1 MPIDF
6 LKNWMEDRIEDSVTE
21 GRRGEYKP
29 GVLESMAGGL
39 LGLDGQAIADDL
51 KVVDDNTQGEAALT
65 ATGRSREQLGLSPG
79 QNLTPE
85 MVQGANANFT
95 QSETERLK
103 EEDNRTAT
111 ERITLSQQP
120 QLEATRASTEVAQ
133 QTLAAT
139 IANNNATNSRLMQQ
153 GAQSHQL
160 AIMQMADNAESKAQ
174 ELAYQKMRDRKAD
187 MQYNERMEQLDRKDR
202 RQAMSSIAAGLAS
215 LGAAFAM

>member
-1 MPIDF
+1 MQELF
-6 LKNWMEDRIEDSVTE
+6 NNLYRGTQSVGDDGYKK
-21 GRRGEYKP
+21 GR
-29 GVLESMAGGL
+29 GL
-39 LGLDGQAIADDL
+39 GAFIMQQ
-51 KVVDDNTQGEAALT
+51 VVDEDKLNEEAQKRLNQQRATSQGESLSDLT
-65 ATGRSREQLGLSPG
+65 GVSGTSSVYDVDGAIISTQREREKKNEEEAERRL
-79 QNLTPE
+79 
-85 MVQGANANFT
+85 
-95 QSETERLK
+95 TERTK
-103 EEDNRTAT
+103 
-111 ERITLSQQP
+111 LSQQP

-160 AIMQMADNAESKAQ
+160 ALMQMADNAEARAQ

>member
-6 LKNWMEDRIEDSVTE
+6 LKNWMEDRIEGSVTE

-65 ATGRSREQLGLSPG
+65 RTGRSREQLGLSPG

-111 ERITLSQQP
+111 ERITLSLIHISEP
-120 QLEATRASTEVAQ
+120 TRP
-133 QTLAAT
+133 
-139 IANNNATNSRLMQQ
+139 
-153 GAQSHQL
+153 
-160 AIMQMADNAESKAQ
+160 
-174 ELAYQKMRDRKAD
+174 Y
-187 MQYNERMEQLDRKDR
+187 
-202 RQAMSSIAAGLAS
+202 
-215 LGAAFAM
+215 